1 MKRAIKIE
9 KLKPIDKT
17 SVDVLRV
24 ISLHLGD
31 EKAKY
36 VDYDVIAKSLNISRD
51 TVSKSVNRM
60 VKSGILSKKDG
71 KLSILNAV
79 LVQ

>member
-1 MKRAIKIE
+1 MKRALKIE
-9 KLKPIDKT
+9 ELKPIDQT

-31 EKAKY
+31 EKARY
-36 VDYDVIAKSLNISRD
+36 VDYNVIAKALNITRE
-51 TVSKSVNRM
+51 TVSKAVNRM
-60 VKSGILSKKDG
+60 VKSGVLSKKDG

-79 LVQ
+79 LV